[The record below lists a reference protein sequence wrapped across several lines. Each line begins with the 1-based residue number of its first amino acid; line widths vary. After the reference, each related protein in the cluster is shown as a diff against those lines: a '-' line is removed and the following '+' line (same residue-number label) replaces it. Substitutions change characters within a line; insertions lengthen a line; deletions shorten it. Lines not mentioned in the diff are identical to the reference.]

1 MRGFTDPT
9 KFSQDLSFM
18 ENEDWKRLRKHDRE
32 MQKEREREKRE
43 LREKKGN
50 WK

>member
-1 MRGFTDPT
+1 MRGFTDQT

-18 ENEDWKRLRKHDRE
+18 ENEDWKQLRKHDRE
-32 MQKEREREKRE
+32 MQKKRERERRE
-43 LREKKGN
+43 LREKMDK